1 MKLPPLIVGIDPGP
15 TESGFCII
23 ETIDEQTPLIVDAG
37 KIENEKIPKIFDY
50 PHRPDLAYHVAIE
63 KMVWQGQ
70 AFGKTSI
77 ETCEWIGY
85 LRRVLE
91 ERNIQYF
98 KYSRKEYGLW
108 VTGGGIVNDSSIRAG
123 LEDSFGGY
131 AKKTDPLYYLRGPS
145 DKRSAFAIAK
155 YHEHQLRTGRE
166 IPNRARADKA
176 VLSSDSKKNR
186 GRQKLS
192 SNP

>member
-50 PHRPDLAYHVAIE
+50 PHRPELAYHVAIE

-77 ETCEWIGY
+77 ETCEFIGY

-91 ERNIQYF
+91 ERGIFYV

-123 LEDSFGGY
+123 LEDSYGPF
-131 AKKTDPLYYLRGPS
+131 AKKSDPLYQLRGAS
-145 DKRSAFAIAK
+145 DKRTAFAIAK
-155 YHEHQLRTGRE
+155 YHEHKLRTGCKAPDRTGS
-166 IPNRARADKA
+166 DKTL
-176 VLSSDSKKNR
+176 LSGHSKANR

-192 SNP
+192 AKS